1 MAEITPTRRLRLPC
15 PSLLRRTP
23 LAWRQAIHRPMRL
36 AAAIAGVS
44 FANVLVFFQ
53 LGLSGGLYDSQKR
66 PIERING
73 QLVMVSGRYLYLGEQ
88 LNIPRARL
96 AQALG
101 VDGVRAVTPLYI
113 GISEW
118 LNRDTRQQKQALI
131 FGITPENPA
140 LRIQEL
146 ATDPLALQRSD
157 SLLFDTR
164 SKRNAGPVADVVRR
178 DGSYATELR
187 GVRAVI
193 TGLFTLGVTFAADIN
208 LITSNTNFKNYFP
221 DQSSDD
227 IQMGVIQL
235 EPGVD
240 PLRVQAT
247 LRSFLD
253 PSVKVLTIGELEAT
267 EVNYWRRNTSFGII
281 FGLGVLVGLVVGGII
296 VYQILY
302 SDVSDHLSEY
312 ATLKAIGYN
321 DGFVVAIILQESL
334 ILALLAFGPSF
345 LLSLGLYGFLAR
357 STSLMVVMTAQRA
370 LLVFLFTL
378 AMCGASGWLATGKL
392 RRLDPA
398 EIF

>member
-1 MAEITPTRRLRLPC
+1 MTPAPSRPWLPAV
-15 PSLLRRTP
+15 LRRTP
-23 LAWRQAIHRPMRL
+23 LAWRQATHRPMRL

-66 PIERING
+66 PIQRING

-96 AQALG
+96 TQALG
-101 VDGVRAVTPLYI
+101 VEGVKAVTPLYL
-113 GISEW
+113 GITEW

-131 FGITPENPA
+131 FGLTPENPA
-140 LRIQEL
+140 LQIPEVES
-146 ATDPLALQRSD
+146 DPLALQRSD
-157 SLLFDTR
+157 SVLFDTR
-164 SKRNAGPVADVVRR
+164 SKHNAGPVAEIVRR
-178 DGSYATELR
+178 NGRYETELR
-187 GVRAVI
+187 GVRAVV
-193 TGLFTLGVTFAADIN
+193 TGLFTMGVTFAADIN

-221 DQSSDD
+221 DQHSDD

-240 PLRVQAT
+240 PERVQAT
-247 LRSFLD
+247 LQDFLD
-253 PSVKVLTIGELEAT
+253 PSVKVLTIPELEAT

-312 ATLKAIGYN
+312 ATLKAIGYD

-357 STSLMVVMTAQRA
+357 STSLLVAMTAQRA
-370 LLVFLFTL
+370 VLVFLFTL
-378 AMCGASGWLATGKL
+378 AMCGASGWLATNKL
-392 RRLDPA
+392 RHLDPA

>member
-1 MAEITPTRRLRLPC
+1 MALTT
-15 PSLLRRTP
+15 LLRRTP

-66 PIERING
+66 PIQRLNG
-73 QLVMVSGRYLYLGEQ
+73 DLVMVSGRYLYLGAP
-88 LNIPRARL
+88 LTIPRARL
-96 AQALG
+96 SQALG
-101 VDGVRAVTPLYI
+101 VQGVRNVAALNLGLTQ
-113 GISEW
+113 W
-118 LNRDTRQQKQALI
+118 LNGETRQQKQALL
-131 FGITPENPA
+131 FGIAPENPA
-140 LRIQEL
+140 LKLPEL
-146 ATDPLALQRSD
+146 SDQPLLLQRHD

-164 SKRNAGPVADVVRR
+164 SKTNAGPVEAVVQR
-178 DGSYATELR
+178 DGFYDTELQ
-187 GVRAVI
+187 GVRARVD
-193 TGLFTLGVTFAADIN
+193 GLFTMGLTFAADIN
-208 LITSNTNFKNYFP
+208 LITSATNFKNYFP
-221 DQSSDD
+221 NQTADD

-247 LRSFLD
+247 LASFLD
-253 PSVKVLTIGELEAT
+253 PSVKVMTIKELEAV
-267 EVNYWRRNTSFGII
+267 EVNYWRHNTSFGII

-312 ATLKAIGYN
+312 ATLKAMGY
-321 DGFVVAIILQESL
+321 DDTFVVSIIIQESL
-334 ILALLAFGPSF
+334 ILAVLAFAPSL

-357 STSLMVVMTAQRA
+357 ATSLTVVMTANRA
-370 LLVFLFTL
+370 VLVFGFTL
-378 AMCGASGWLATGKL
+378 VMCSLSGWLATGKL

>member
-1 MAEITPTRRLRLPC
+1 MRAPPIQPRLPAV
-15 PSLLRRTP
+15 LRRTP

-66 PIERING
+66 PLQRING
-73 QLVMVSGRYLYLGEQ
+73 ELVMVSGRYLYLGEQ

-96 AQALG
+96 TQALG
-101 VDGVRAVTPLYI
+101 VEGVKAVTPLYI

-118 LNRDTRQQKQALI
+118 LNRDTRQQKQALL
-131 FGITPENPA
+131 FGVTPENPA
-140 LRIQEL
+140 LRIPEL
-146 ATDPLALQRSD
+146 QADPLALQRSD
-157 SLLFDTR
+157 GVLFDTR
-164 SKRNAGPVADVVRR
+164 SKRNAGPVAEVVRR
-178 DGSYATELR
+178 EGSYATELH
-187 GVRAVI
+187 GVRAVV

-235 EPGVD
+235 QPGAD
-240 PLRVQAT
+240 PKRVQAT

-253 PSVKVLTIGELEAT
+253 PSVKVLTIAELEAA
-267 EVNYWRRNTSFGII
+267 EVAYWKRNSSFGLI
-281 FGLGVLVGLVVGGII
+281 FGVGVLVGLVVGAII

-312 ATLKAIGYN
+312 ATLKAIGYDDN
-321 DGFVVAIILQESL
+321 FVVAIILQESL

-357 STSLMVVMTAQRA
+357 ATSLMVVMTGERA
-370 LLVFLFTL
+370 VLVFLFTL
-378 AMCGASGWLATGKL
+378 AMSSGSGWLATAKL
-392 RRLDPA
+392 RKLDPA